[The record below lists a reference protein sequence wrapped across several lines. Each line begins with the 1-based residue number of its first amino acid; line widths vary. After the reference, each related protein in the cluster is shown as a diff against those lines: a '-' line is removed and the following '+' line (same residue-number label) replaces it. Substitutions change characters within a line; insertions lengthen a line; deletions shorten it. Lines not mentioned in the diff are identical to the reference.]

1 MRRLFGFVL
10 AALVV
15 SGVTIHASPIHD
27 DFAKL
32 FERCRV
38 VIEQALSLDEAE
50 LQPMPVHEDH
60 SRSWGT
66 DTTQTGWAFE
76 DSELYI
82 VFSAWTSRDGTTRN
96 LCDIHLQDPD
106 RILTESEQGH
116 LLRHFLLRQTQLIA
130 QGTHEIDRRLS
141 PAPPIMNLGFLRSK
155 QNPRGCTVTNKI
167 ALLPDG
173 TYFSAGSGEQ
183 AIKSC
188 DQN

>member
-1 MRRLFGFVL
+1 MRRLVGLVL
-10 AALVV
+10 AALLL
-15 SGVTIHASPIHD
+15 SGGTSHASSLHD
-27 DFAKL
+27 DFSRL

-38 VIEQALSLDEAE
+38 AIEQSLPLDETE
-50 LQPMPVHEDH
+50 LQSTQVHEEH

-76 DSELYI
+76 NSELYV

-106 RILTESEQGH
+106 RILTESEQGQ

-130 QGTHEIDRRLS
+130 QSTHEIDRGLS
-141 PAPPIMNLGFLRSK
+141 PIPPVMNLGFLLSA
-155 QNPRGCTVTNKI
+155 QNPKGCTVTNNI

-173 TYFSAGSGEQ
+173 TYFSAVSGEQ
-183 AIKSC
+183 AIKAC
-188 DQN
+188 DQT

>member
-1 MRRLFGFVL
+1 MALLF
-10 AALVV
+10 
-15 SGVTIHASPIHD
+15 SGGTSHASSLHD
-27 DFAKL
+27 DFSKL
-32 FERCRV
+32 FESCRV
-38 VIEQALSLDEAE
+38 AIEQSLPLDEAE
-50 LQPMPVHEDH
+50 LRPMQVHEEH

-76 DSELYI
+76 NSELYI
-82 VFSAWTSRDGTTRN
+82 VFTAWTSRDGTTRN

-141 PAPPIMNLGFLRSK
+141 PIPPTMNLGFLLSA
-155 QNPRGCTVTNKI
+155 QNPKGCTVTNNI

>member
-1 MRRLFGFVL
+1 MRRLAGFVL
-10 AALVV
+10 AALLFS
-15 SGVTIHASPIHD
+15 SGTSHASSLHD
-27 DFAKL
+27 DFSKL

-38 VIEQALSLDEAE
+38 AIEQSLPLDEAE
-50 LQPMPVHEDH
+50 LQPMQVHEEH

-76 DSELYI
+76 NSELYI
-82 VFSAWTSRDGTTRN
+82 VFTAWTSRDGTTRN
-96 LCDIHLQDPD
+96 LCDIHLQNPD
-106 RILTESEQGH
+106 RILTESEQGK
-116 LLRHFLLRQTQLIA
+116 LLRHFLLGQTQLIA

-141 PAPPIMNLGFLRSK
+141 PIPPIINLGFLRSA
-155 QNPRGCTVTNKI
+155 QNPKGCTVTNNI

-183 AIKSC
+183 AIKPC